1 MRDLPDITLD
11 LEAARL
17 ADYDRE
23 TVIRLFRE
31 YEFRTLIERLPAMT
45 GESAV
50 DKVQALREVAT
61 GGTVGAA
68 RVGTERPAG
77 WGSGRPIRAG
87 SLGGEGLQLS
97 LDFDTVTAG
106 SHAGRGG
113 DGAATVAGGQAGDA
127 GAAPSGSTTCRP
139 PSPRRSRIPA

>member
-1 MRDLPDITLD
+1 LIEHRDGVYRGKDLTTIVRDVPSISLD

-45 GESAV
+45 GEDPAA
-50 DKVQALREVAT
+50 KIQALREVAT
-61 GGTVGAA
+61 SGTVPAA

-77 WGSGRPIRAG
+77 WGSG
-87 SLGGEGLQLS
+87 
-97 LDFDTVTAG
+97 
-106 SHAGRGG
+106 
-113 DGAATVAGGQAGDA
+113 
-127 GAAPSGSTTCRP
+127 
-139 PSPRRSRIPA
+139 